1 MVTCSLD
8 ALKKSLRRK
17 ESRIKNEKNEVLQ
30 QRIYGRKKTEKQ
42 KIEMM
47 KFLAMTLY
55 LLARTALTLISSPVI
70 IGCFRKVGFQGF
82 NLDI

>member
-55 LLARTALTLISSPVI
+55 LLARTALTLILSPVI